1 MTPTAAD
8 TDPRPVAPRDA
19 VIDSTV
25 APGGWD
31 FALMVA
37 TLVLLA
43 LLGAQSIIGTGYA
56 WWAERSIPGWE
67 QTGYAGYVAVM
78 NVIAAPLVIGLVVV
92 LGLCVP
98 KRILSRYWLIG
109 VSAALVAA
117 GVVGWLA
124 TGSLT
129 TGLAVY
135 LVLASILQLVVV
147 LMTFLGAGAK
157 VTYLTEGRLVKTGSG
172 LLHMG
177 FLLFALVVAAL
188 QQSPWMLLVFWLSA
202 LCIVVGTL
210 LSFYAA
216 KLVRRRPSRPA
227 PGAED

>member
-1 MTPTAAD
+1 MTQTAPD
-8 TDPRPVAPRDA
+8 IEPRPVAPRDA

-37 TLVLLA
+37 TLILLA

-56 WWAERSIPGWE
+56 WWAERTIPGWE
-67 QTGYAGYVAVM
+67 QAGYASYVTGM
-78 NVIAAPLVIGLVVV
+78 NIIAAPLVIGLVVV

-109 VSAALVAA
+109 VSAGLLAA
-117 GVVGWLA
+117 GVIGWLA
-124 TGSLT
+124 TGSPA

-135 LVLASILQLVVV
+135 LVLASLLQAAVV
-147 LMTFLGAGAK
+147 LMTFLGVGAK

-177 FLLFALVVAAL
+177 FLLFALVVAVL

-202 LCIVVGTL
+202 LCIIVGTL
-210 LSFYAA
+210 LSFYAG
-216 KLVRRRPSRPA
+216 KLVRGPSA
-227 PGAED
+227 PTADE